1 MFITDF
7 YMALI
12 IGVASTLLFTEKTG
26 ITPGGLIAA
35 SYLALVFDSPIT
47 LALIFLVSFITYWLV
62 NFVLPKF
69 VILYGKRKFTAT
81 LIIAIVLKLV
91 FEFTYPL
98 TPFPTFE
105 FRGIGVIVPALL
117 ANSYSKQGI
126 KLTVISTLLMTGFVF
141 TLMQILYLV

>member
-81 LIIAIVLKLV
+81 LII
-91 FEFTYPL
+91 
-98 TPFPTFE
+98 
-105 FRGIGVIVPALL
+105 VPAIIFYSIERTNSFAGMGTTESWL
-117 ANSYSKQGI
+117 ASFFQSITN
-126 KLTVISTLLMTGFVF
+126 VR
-141 TLMQILYLV
+141 YLPNL

>member
-35 SYLALVFDSPIT
+35 SYLVFDSPIS
-47 LALIFLVSFITYWLV
+47 LALVFLVSFLTYWIV
-62 NFVLPKF
+62 NFVLPNF

-81 LIIAIVLKLV
+81 LIVAVDLKLV
-91 FEFTYPL
+91 FEFAYPL

-117 ANSYSKQGI
+117 ANTYSRQGI

-141 TLMQILYLV
+141 VLMQLLYLV

>member
-91 FEFTYPL
+91 FEFSYPL

-117 ANSYSKQGI
+117 ANSYSRQGI

-141 TLMQILYLV
+141 ALMQILYLV

>member
-12 IGVASTLLFTEKTG
+12 IGVSSTLLFTEKTG

-35 SYLALVFDSPIT
+35 SYLALIFDSPIT
-47 LALIFLVSFITYWLV
+47 LALVFLVSFLTYWIV
-62 NFVLPKF
+62 NFILPKF

-81 LIIAIVLKLV
+81 LIVAIVLKLI
-91 FEFTYPL
+91 FECAYPL

-105 FRGIGVIVPALL
+105 FRGIGVIIPALL

-141 TLMQILYLV
+141 ALMQVLYLV

>member
-12 IGVASTLLFTEKTG
+12 IGAVSTLLFVEKTG
-26 ITPGGLIAA
+26 ITPGGIIVA

-47 LALIFLVSFITYWLV
+47 LALIFLVSFLTYWIV
-62 NFVLPKF
+62 NFILPKF
-69 VILYGKRKFTAT
+69 MILYGKRKFTAT
-81 LIIAIVLKLV
+81 LVVAIFLKLV
-91 FEFTYPL
+91 FEFAYPL

-117 ANSYSKQGI
+117 ANAYCRQGI
-126 KLTVISTLLMTGFVF
+126 KLTVVSSILMTGFVF
-141 TLMQILYLV
+141 ALMQFLYLV

>member
-91 FEFTYPL
+91 FEFAYPL
-98 TPFPTFE
+98 TPFPAFE

-117 ANSYSKQGI
+117 ANSYSRQGI

-141 TLMQILYLV
+141 ALMQILYLV

>member
-35 SYLALVFDSPIT
+35 SYLALVFDSPIS
-47 LALIFLVSFITYWLV
+47 LALVFLVSFLTYWVV
-62 NFVLPKF
+62 NFVLPNF

-81 LIIAIVLKLV
+81 LIVAVVLKLV
-91 FEFTYPL
+91 FEFA
-98 TPFPTFE
+98 PFPTFE

-117 ANSYSKQGI
+117 ANTYSRQGI

-141 TLMQILYLV
+141 VLMQLLYLV